1 MTNTLPT
8 EIAAKLREIR
18 DHPST
23 QTYQDT
29 ELYAYV
35 TALHQAGWS
44 YTDIALPLG
53 VTRSAISNW
62 EKTYQQVSPSRRA
75 PLPEVPPKPKDPAGE
90 IRKIKPDVPP
100 NEREHIRSTATLA
113 RKNTRWSNED
123 SPERQAANE
132 LLRLIH
138 YHIQERGVPVSRFAD
153 IAGVNRRAIMQ
164 RIEREAHRVTA
175 TNTIRDDTV
184 L

>member
-1 MTNTLPT
+1 MTLPP

-18 DHPST
+18 GNQPAL
-23 QTYQDT
+23 

-35 TALHQAGWS
+35 AALHRTGWS

-62 EKTYQQVSPSRRA
+62 DKAYNQLPPAERP
-75 PLPEVPPKPKDPAGE
+75 PLPLTAPKPKDPAGE
-90 IRKIKPDVPP
+90 TRRIKPDVPP
-100 NEREHIRSTATLA
+100 AERDHIRRTAEKA
-113 RKNTRWSNED
+113 RQNTRWSNDD

-132 LLRLIH
+132 LLQLIKH
-138 YHIQERGVPVSRFAD
+138 HIQERGVPVSRFAD

-164 RIEREAHRVTA
+164 RIEREAHRVTELHVQV
-175 TNTIRDDTV
+175 RDDPV